1 MTTLEEHVLAKL
13 DKGLDQVIAT
23 LSEWSLACMVP
34 LRTKDIDCKTSI
46 KLVTSHTISRI
57 LTQLELDPKRPWTSL
72 VSLEKIIAD
81 KISWPLQDKIYTLEK
96 RIDTLEGLNQSLQV
110 QLREAQLLLDTRE
123 KGRSFFGS
131 R

>member
-13 DKGLDQVIAT
+13 DKSLDTVTAT
-23 LSEWSLACMVP
+23 LSEWSLTCMVP
-34 LRTKDIDCKTSI
+34 LRTKDIDCKASI

-72 VSLEKIIAD
+72 ASLEKIIGD
-81 KISWPLQDKIYTLEK
+81 KISWPLQDKISDLEK
-96 RIDTLEGLNQSLQV
+96 RIDTLVGSNQSLTV
-110 QLREAQLLLDTRE
+110 QLQEAQLLLSARE
-123 KGRSFFGS
+123 KNRSFFGS